1 MHVLPDNHQP
11 LSAGE
16 GSALVRRFWALYQAR
31 RWSEAQALLAP
42 SAECLWWATQERFR
56 GADAVVHVNAV
67 YPEGWTIHLLD
78 VQALADGRVLS
89 LVRVDQDGHSFYA
102 NSYFLIRDGLIQQID
117 EYWSDVQAA
126 PAWRRDPLAPLVGR
140 AAMAVDRRCG
150 LPLALSGSPNQ
161 D

>member
-1 MHVLPDNHQP
+1 MRALPDAHLP
-11 LSAGE
+11 LPAGE
-16 GSALVRRFWALYQAR
+16 GPALVQRFWSLYEAR
-31 RWSEAQALLAP
+31 RWAEAQALLAP

-78 VQALADGRVLS
+78 VHALADGRVLS

-117 EYWSDVQAA
+117 EYWSDVQSA

-140 AAMAVDRRCG
+140 SAMPADRRCG
-150 LPLALSGSPNQ
+150 LPLDLPGLPST